1 MNRVAHAIATTFG
14 LGEVLPAPGTSA
26 GSAPAA
32 ALWLGLAMGAPDHL
46 VSLGAALVGLASAAG
61 LWASEEESRRLG
73 REDPGSVVIDEVAGQ
88 WLTLLI
94 AAPLMAGSDLF
105 EWSLHIAAGFLLFRL
120 FDIVK
125 PGPVRALERLG
136 GGAGIM
142 ADDLAAGVGAGIV
155 LFAITPWLRQL
166 V

>member
-1 MNRVAHAIATTFG
+1 MMRASRAVATTFG

-32 ALWLGLAMGAPDHL
+32 AVWLFLALVAHDHL
-46 VSLGAALVGLASAAG
+46 VALGAILVGLASAVG
-61 LWASEEESRRLG
+61 LWASEAEFRRLG
-73 REDPGSVVIDEVAGQ
+73 REDPGSVVVDEVAGQ

-94 AAPLMAGSDLF
+94 AAPTVVQADLLG
-105 EWSLHIAAGFLLFRL
+105 WCVHVAAGFLLFRG

-125 PGPVRALERLG
+125 PGPVRALERIG

-155 LFAITPWLRQL
+155 LWAISPWLLQL